1 MTNYLL
7 FLVLF
12 YSVHSHWIKDAISA
26 VVEPDVKFVDLIALA
41 NVSTT
46 ITKTLLYEEFTIT
59 VQIRETIE
67 VLLDDQI
74 EILSVGEDIET
85 SVRDFVLSRQIQF
98 GLGCNGTECATKR
111 ILERVSKLAPNGR
124 ISYRGNTT
132 STEINALSMK
142 FCREIGA
149 AFHNCL
155 NPVSDLLSARVRAAK
170 WRHDCQERGLEH
182 SFDPPFFD
190 FFHTPDG
197 ESNAVVFDTVILP
210 RLLSLSRPLLLLE
223 VGSFEG
229 SSATWLAANV
239 LTKNPDSRLICLDA
253 WNSSIYE
260 NSCENCSFSLE
271 NYKEDPQI
279 NSVIAGSLRDDSA
292 LERFA
297 RNLAKTPAG
306 NHTLA
311 LRGPSSVS
319 LVALSSL
326 QRNLLGAFDFIYID
340 GDHSSSQVLTDAV
353 LAFRLLRTGGIMAFD
368 DYGGPPGPTQRGI
381 HAFLDAFSEHIKET
395 LW

>member
-1 MTNYLL
+1 
-7 FLVLF
+7 
-12 YSVHSHWIKDAISA
+12 
-26 VVEPDVKFVDLIALA
+26 
-41 NVSTT
+41 
-46 ITKTLLYEEFTIT
+46 
-59 VQIRETIE
+59 
-67 VLLDDQI
+67 
-74 EILSVGEDIET
+74 
-85 SVRDFVLSRQIQF
+85 
-98 GLGCNGTECATKR
+98 
-111 ILERVSKLAPNGR
+111 
-124 ISYRGNTT
+124 
-132 STEINALSMK
+132 
-142 FCREIGA
+142 
-149 AFHNCL
+149 
-155 NPVSDLLSARVRAAK
+155 
-170 WRHDCQERGLEH
+170 
-182 SFDPPFFD
+182 
-190 FFHTPDG
+190 
-197 ESNAVVFDTVILP
+197 
-210 RLLSLSRPLLLLE
+210 
-223 VGSFEG
+223 
-229 SSATWLAANV
+229 V

-395 LW
+395 LWRRYILVIVKQ